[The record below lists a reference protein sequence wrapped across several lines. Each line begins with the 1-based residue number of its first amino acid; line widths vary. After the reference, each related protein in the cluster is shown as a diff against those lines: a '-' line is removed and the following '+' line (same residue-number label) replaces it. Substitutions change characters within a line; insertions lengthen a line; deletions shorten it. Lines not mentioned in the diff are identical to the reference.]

1 MSLSVWIPLDKFV
14 ANGNVSFERVY
25 DRVTFEDERFLER
38 EVLQATVYHRN
49 WGDTVREVEIVSS
62 FDGTPEILFTFGSS
76 AMIRNI
82 LQDICKDIGVEY
94 EEH

>member
-1 MSLSVWIPLDKFV
+1 MSLDVWIPLDKFV
-14 ANGNVSFERVY
+14 ANGNVSFEKVY
-25 DRVTFEDERFLER
+25 DHLEI
-38 EVLQATVYHRN
+38 ELLSATVYHRN
-49 WGDTVREVEIVSS
+49 WGSTSSEVEIVSS
-62 FDGTPEILFTFGSS
+62 DSTPEIYFNFGSS

>member
-1 MSLSVWIPLDKFV
+1 MSLDVWIPLDKFV
-14 ANGNVSFERVY
+14 ANGNVSFEKVY
-25 DRVTFEDERFLER
+25 DPSIDR
-38 EVLQATVYHRN
+38 ELLSATVYHRN
-49 WGDTVREVEIVSS
+49 WGSTVREVAIVSS
-62 FDGTPEILFTFGSS
+62 DSTPEIYFNFGSS

>member
-14 ANGNVSFERVY
+14 ANGDVSFEKVY
-25 DRVTFEDERFLER
+25 DPALER

-76 AMIRNI
+76 AIIRNI

>member
-25 DRVTFEDERFLER
+25 DRVTFEDERCLER

>member
-1 MSLSVWIPLDKFV
+1 MSLDVWIPLDKFV
-14 ANGNVSFERVY
+14 ANGNVSFEKDPGLVK
-25 DRVTFEDERFLER
+25 EAL
-38 EVLQATVYHRN
+38 LATVYHRN
-49 WGDTVREVEIVSS
+49 WGSTVVEVKIVSS
-62 FDGTPEILFTFGSS
+62 DSTPEIYFNFGSS

>member
-1 MSLSVWIPLDKFV
+1 MSLDVWIPLDKFV
-14 ANGNVSFERVY
+14 ANGNVSFEKVY
-25 DRVTFEDERFLER
+25 DRLTFSEGRHLER
-38 EVLQATVYHRN
+38 EVLQAKVFHRN

-76 AMIRNI
+76 AIIRNI

-94 EEH
+94 QEH

>member
-1 MSLSVWIPLDKFV
+1 MSLDVWIPLDKFV
-14 ANGNVSFERVY
+14 ANGNVSFEK
-25 DRVTFEDERFLER
+25 DSGLEK
-38 EVLQATVYHRN
+38 EALLATVYHRN